1 MKRRGGDQ
9 AVLVVRRTQPSP
21 AEPSRAQP
29 KRASPAAA
37 TAAAAAPRPGRPP
50 PSGSSALLPGKPPD
64 HAWRPTRFCD
74 PPAPRSPERLQSS
87 RCYARH
93 AGERGGGTLR
103 PHPEGAG
110 PALPSASSAPFAACP
125 SWSSPSSGSRRQE
138 LLFHCALH
146 PFAVPTPSYP
156 PGAAISVSAAA
167 FIPPLAHPAD
177 SGILLPQVPFP
188 LWVLPP
194 NPMAYL
200 CLVFPIRAA
209 FQPCGGSAG
218 LWDWRAWGFC

>member
-1 MKRRGGDQ
+1 MPG
-9 AVLVVRRTQPSP
+9 APP
-21 AEPSRAQP
+21 AS
-29 KRASPAAA
+29 A
-37 TAAAAAPRPGRPP
+37 TPQLRAAPRACSRRAATPGMQV
-50 PSGSSALLPGKPPD
+50 S
-64 HAWRPTRFCD
+64 
-74 PPAPRSPERLQSS
+74 E
-87 RCYARH
+87 
-93 AGERGGGTLR
+93 GGTLR

-110 PALPSASSAPFAACP
+110 PALPSASSAPFAARP
-125 SWSSPSSGSRRQE
+125 SWSGPSSGSRPQE